1 MLKWL
6 NWAGTRLESFR
17 LCWFAPAT
25 TTHRAMMDAVKGLQP
40 KERANLVLV
49 EKQAWHSKMQL
60 QLQLSF
66 SSQLSISM
74 PPDFCTFEPKR
85 HRSSES
91 CRCTTRQG
99 LRLWITRCPRAPA
112 FSDAP
117 RAAEPIADSSS
128 SSTARPPPCPNQ
140 WYFATKNVSS
150 TDLPRCFGAQQ
161 PHIRNSA

>member
-1 MLKWL
+1 MSLPTHPSQNTPLASENCMLKWL
-6 NWAGTRLESFR
+6 NWAGTRSEFFR

-74 PPDFCTFEPKR
+74 PPDFCSFEPKR

-91 CRCTTRQG
+91 CRCTTRQS
-99 LRLWITRCPRAPA
+99 LRLWITRCPR
-112 FSDAP
+112 FLGCTS
-117 RAAEPIADSSS
+117 R
-128 SSTARPPPCPNQ
+128 R
-140 WYFATKNVSS
+140 
-150 TDLPRCFGAQQ
+150 
-161 PHIRNSA
+161 